1 MSIITSDTEQ
11 PSTEDQPSV
20 SINTHCLTYDSTPVG
35 LAAGQQRDRST
46 VRRAAAMV
54 GAIVVIMIVVAAA
67 ATAVDSV
74 RPVGAAESE
83 VKIVSVHFDLTAPAT
98 ENTGGL
104 QAAGP
109 AQPAS
114 YQSLVVEHR
123 GVELGLD
130 PIPGAVRVHLDQAQ
144 APDMAADLDGL
155 RLGSA
160 APDFANGLA
169 DAVSSRAVHR
179 FVRFTPS
186 ADGSPL
192 AIDVSYGRP
201 LQGGDFVLVQER
213 LGDAS
218 LELTAINAT
227 GVAIGNT
234 VVVGPS
240 YQWNT
245 GHGPTP
251 EEPVW
256 ATAVSFDRFV
266 TNGEPISSVRV
277 VGNEAEFKVL
287 ALGPAAAPSAASI
300 AAPAA
305 PEPVDLATG
314 DQGVIDTAAA
324 ETAPLSEAS
333 EPPPFAAVGIESG
346 LQPAIAVGGT
356 GCDSAPDVGRAIA
369 NADATVGEAG
379 TYCFTVTNLGTT
391 HLSDVAI
398 SDPELGLSQADLAKL
413 SGPEVLAPGQQ
424 AVYYHHGV
432 VAEPAGLATI
442 VTALP
447 IDEAGN
453 PIAGFVAPAAAVGEN
468 NTAIN
473 RENSAEISVGQPAAE
488 TGLTEADAPAIL
500 ANVVDEPAAASGP
513 AEALNAPAITELAL
527 TGMLTEPW
535 VLVIFAMAFIFIGY
549 TAFVAF
555 KERESRAAGKSKG
568 HDQLDALGFD

>member
-35 LAAGQQRDRST
+35 LTAGEHLGRSP

-54 GAIVVIMIVVAAA
+54 AAIVVIMIVVAAA

-74 RPVGAAESE
+74 RPAGAAESE
-83 VKIVSVHFDLTAPAT
+83 VKIVSVHFDLTAPVT

-130 PIPGAVRVHLDQAQ
+130 PIPGAVQVHLDQAQ
-144 APDMAADLDGL
+144 ASDMAADLDGL

-201 LQGGDFVLVQER
+201 LQGGDFVLIQER

-218 LELTAINAT
+218 LELTAINAA

-245 GHGPTP
+245 GHGPAP

-256 ATAVSFDRFV
+256 ASAISFDRFA

-287 ALGPAAAPSAASI
+287 ALGPAAAPT

-305 PEPVDLATG
+305 PAPVDQAAADQPAG
-314 DQGVIDTAAA
+314 DQPAVETAAVD
-324 ETAPLSEAS
+324 TAPLVEAS

-356 GCDSAPDVGRAIA
+356 GCESAPDVGQAIA

-391 HLSDVAI
+391 HLSEVAI

-453 PIAGFVAPAAAVGEN
+453 PIAGFVAPAAAVGG
-468 NTAIN
+468 
-473 RENSAEISVGQPAAE
+473 NSTEQPAATDTD
-488 TGLTEADAPAIL
+488 TGPTEADAPAIL

-513 AEALNAPAITELAL
+513 VEAQDAPAITELAL

-535 VLVIFAMAFIFIGY
+535 VIVIFAMAFIFIGY